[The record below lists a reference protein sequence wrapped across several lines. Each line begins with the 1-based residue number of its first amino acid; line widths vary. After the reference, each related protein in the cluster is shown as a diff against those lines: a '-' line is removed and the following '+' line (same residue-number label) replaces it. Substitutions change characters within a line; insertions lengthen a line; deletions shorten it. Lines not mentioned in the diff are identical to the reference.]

1 MSIDKWSPLKEL
13 EDMRR
18 DMDRLFDEFAK
29 PTRRRRIWPKSE
41 GGVVPIMDLY
51 ERASDLVVKV
61 ELPGVRREDIDLT
74 ITKDTLI
81 VKGEVKKDEEI
92 KDEDYF
98 IAERAYGNFTRTIA
112 LPVEVENEKTQA
124 SLVSGILEIVL
135 PKKEQAKSRE
145 IRIEVK

>member
-29 PTRRRRIWPKSE
+29 PVRRRRIWPKSE
-41 GGVVPIMDLY
+41 GLVIPNMDLY
-51 ERASDLVVKV
+51 DRKNDIVVKV

-81 VKGEVKKDEEI
+81 VKGEVKKDEDAKE
-92 KDEDYF
+92 EDYF
-98 IAERAYGNFTRTIA
+98 IAERTYGNFTRTVT
-112 LPVEVENEKTQA
+112 LPFEVENEKAQA
-124 SLVSGILEIVL
+124 SINNGILEIVM
-135 PKKEQAKSRE
+135 PKREEARPKE